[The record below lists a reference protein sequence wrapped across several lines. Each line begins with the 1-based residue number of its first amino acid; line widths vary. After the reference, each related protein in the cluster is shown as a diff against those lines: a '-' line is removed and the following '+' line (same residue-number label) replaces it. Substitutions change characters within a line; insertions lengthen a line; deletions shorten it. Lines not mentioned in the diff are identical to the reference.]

1 MKAGMISIEKALGLD
16 RRMRALTGLDG
27 PAFLQ
32 LEKRFARLLADEWA
46 QRTRAGQPRQRAAGA
61 GPKGVLP
68 GVRPK
73 LFFILFYLKAYP
85 TQDVMGHFFG
95 LSQPQ
100 VCARVGQL
108 LPLLQRL
115 LAVELP
121 VRHGRDLAQVLAHL
135 PEVNEVLIDGT
146 ERPIA
151 RPQHKGRRDRHYSG
165 RRRRTTIK
173 NVVATAGGRVVLLT
187 PTVAGRRHDKTEADR
202 ARLRLDHSMRLLGD
216 LGFLGYAAGAAR
228 VCTPRRKPP
237 GRRLHWRHRR
247 ANRKLARER
256 VPVEHALASVKRL
269 GILRQPLRA
278 KRRTTADLAML
289 IGCGLH
295 NYRMDQRAEGKI

>member
-1 MKAGMISIEKALGLD
+1 MISIEKALRLD

-32 LEKRFARLLADEWA
+32 LEKRFTRVLVAQVAD
-46 QRTRAGQPRQRAAGA
+46 QTRAGQPRQRAAGA
-61 GPKGVLP
+61 GPKGALP
-68 GVRPK
+68 GVRHK

-108 LPLLQRL
+108 LPLLQTLMR
-115 LAVELP
+115 AELP
-121 VRHGRDLAQVLAHL
+121 ARHGRDLQEVLAHL
-135 PEVNEVLIDGT
+135 PAVQEVLIDGT

-165 RRRRTTIK
+165 RRKRTTVK

-187 PTVAGRRHDKTEADR
+187 PTAPGRRHDKAEADR
-202 ARLRLDHSMRLLGD
+202 VRVRLDARIRLLGD
-216 LGFLGYAAGAAR
+216 SGFQGYEAGAAR
-228 VCTPRRKPP
+228 VCTPRKKPR
-237 GRRLHWRHRR
+237 GRSLHWRHRR
-247 ANRKLARER
+247 ANRQLARER
-256 VPVEHALASVKRL
+256 VAVEQVLASVKRL

-278 KRRTTADLAML
+278 RRPTTADVVML

-295 NYRMDQRAEGKI
+295 HYRQDQKAVAQN

>member
-1 MKAGMISIEKALGLD
+1 MNGRMISIEKALLLD

-32 LEKRFARLLADEWA
+32 LEARFTHVLTAALAR
-46 QRTRAGQPRQRAAGA
+46 RTRAGHPRQRAVGA
-61 GPKGVLP
+61 GRKGVLP
-68 GVRPK
+68 GVRHK

-108 LPLLQRL
+108 LPLLQTL
-115 LAVELP
+115 LHAELP
-121 VRHGRDLAQVLAHL
+121 ARHGRDLAAVLQHL
-135 PEVNEVLIDGT
+135 PEVHEVLIDGT

-165 RRRRTTIK
+165 RRKRTTIK
-173 NVVATAGGRVVLLT
+173 NVIVTAGRRVMLLT
-187 PTVAGRRHDKTEADR
+187 PTAPGRRHDKAEADR
-202 ARLRLDHSMRLLGD
+202 ARLRLSKTTRVLGD
-216 LGFLGYAAGAAR
+216 SGFQGYAAGAAH
-228 VCTPRRKPP
+228 VWTPHKKPRGRGLHWQHRRK
-237 GRRLHWRHRR
+237 
-247 ANRKLARER
+247 NRKLARAR

-278 KRRTTADLAML
+278 RRAGTADTVML
-289 IGCGLH
+289 VGCGLH
-295 NYRMDQRAEGKI
+295 NFRLDQRRTATN

>member
-1 MKAGMISIEKALGLD
+1 MRLGSAVGAV
-16 RRMRALTGLDG
+16 RSSR
-27 PAFLQ
+27 PAYSGSLS
-32 LEKRFARLLADEWA
+32 ADP
-46 QRTRAGQPRQRAAGA
+46 TRAGQPRQRAAGA
-61 GPKGVLP
+61 GPKGALP

-100 VCARVGQL
+100 VCARVGQW
-108 LPLLQRL
+108 LPLLQTLMR
-115 LAVELP
+115 AERP
-121 VRHGRDLAQVLAHL
+121 ARHGRNLQEVLAHL
-135 PEVNEVLIDGT
+135 PEVQEVLIDGT

-165 RRRRTTIK
+165 RRKRTTVK

-187 PTVAGRRHDKTEADR
+187 PTAPGRRHDKAEADR
-202 ARLRLDHSMRLLGD
+202 VRVRLDGRIRLLGD
-216 LGFLGYAAGAAR
+216 SGFQGYEAGAAR
-228 VCTPRRKPP
+228 VCTPRKKPR
-237 GRRLHWRHRR
+237 GRSLHWRHRR
-247 ANRKLARER
+247 ANRQLARER
-256 VPVEHALASVKRL
+256 VPVEHVLASVKRL

-278 KRRTTADLAML
+278 RRPTTADLVML

-295 NYRMDQRAEGKI
+295 NYRQDQKAVAQN

>member
-1 MKAGMISIEKALGLD
+1 MISLEKALVLD

-27 PAFLQ
+27 AAFLH
-32 LEKRFARLLADEWA
+32 LETRFARVLAGELA
-46 QRTRAGQPRQRAAGA
+46 QQTRAGQPRRRAAGA

-68 GVRPK
+68 TARHK
-73 LFFILFYLKAYP
+73 LFFMLFYLKAYP

-100 VCARVGQL
+100 VCARVGQW
-108 LPLLQRL
+108 LPLLQTL

-121 VRHGRDLAQVLAHL
+121 ARHGRDLAAVLAHL
-135 PEVNEVLIDGT
+135 PEVTEVLLDGT

-165 RRRRTTIK
+165 RRKRTTVK
-173 NVVATAGGRVVLLT
+173 NVIVTAGRRVVLLT
-187 PTVAGRRHDKTEADR
+187 PTAPGRRHDKAEADR
-202 ARLRLDHSMRLLGD
+202 ARVRLSAQTRVLGD
-216 LGFLGYAAGAAR
+216 SGFQGYTAGAAP
-228 VCTPRRKPP
+228 VCTPHKKPR
-237 GRRLHWRHRR
+237 GRPLHWRHRR
-247 ANRKLARER
+247 SNRVLARAR

-278 KRRTTADLAML
+278 KRATTADLAML

-295 NYRMDQRAEGKI
+295 NYRIDRRAARN